1 MNNYFLMG
9 ARAIAYGFIPFWLAG
24 CIGISDFHEETE
36 SVRSTSS
43 PIITMGQLE
52 EMHEHT
58 TMKVVLTER
67 SPTLVNGQSIH
78 FEIVDAPRDCPASL
92 VITEPIRPG
101 EEKYI
106 ASFPVERHSK
116 TRKAKWGTITATGK
130 FFVQA
135 VCDETGSSAAVKSPP
150 IEITI
155 NRRTTDV
162 IAHAKES
169 IVARITSTVRG
180 FAPRKVTFTGT
191 CSRAAGL
198 GKKAL
203 KLFTDELPH
212 HGLVQEWYIVSP
224 EQVDGP
230 FLTEGELDVDGFD
243 TGAYGILL
251 ICRSQVGSYSSGVA
265 WDHFTVGAA
274 KMPTDKQIG
283 MPRIF
288 APIPPHADA
297 SRASSSSTI
306 GRPRANSSDG
316 HMANTASSASLLDVP
331 APRSCPDTPPRE
343 RKTLAAKCQAL
354 FHGGDSERIRLLEE
368 ENGSLVERC
377 ETLANEKRTLEARCA
392 ELERERNADRA
403 SLEQVTADRD
413 RLARERATLEA
424 QCRQLR
430 QANERQVTQ
439 PHEQQ
444 PLLGDTPARRNAPAA
459 DDDDPGCCCF
469 GRK

>member
-1 MNNYFLMG
+1 MNNYFLMR

-43 PIITMGQLE
+43 PIITMGQLV
-52 EMHEHT
+52 EMHEHAM
-58 TMKVVLTER
+58 MKVVLTER

-92 VITEPIRPG
+92 VITEPTRPG

-180 FAPRKVTFTGT
+180 FAPPKVTFTGT

-230 FLTEGELDVDGFD
+230 FLTEGELEVDGFD

-251 ICRSQVGSYSSGVA
+251 VCRSQVGSYSSGVA

-274 KMPTDKQIG
+274 KMPTDKQVG

-297 SRASSSSTI
+297 SRASSSS
-306 GRPRANSSDG
+306 
-316 HMANTASSASLLDVP
+316 
-331 APRSCPDTPPRE
+331 
-343 RKTLAAKCQAL
+343 L

-413 RLARERATLEA
+413 RLGRERATLEA

-430 QANERQVTQ
+430 QANERQVRQ

-444 PLLGDTPARRNAPAA
+444 PLLGDTAAHRNAPAA
-459 DDDDPGCCCF
+459 DDDDPPGGCCCF
-469 GRK
+469 GRRQRTR